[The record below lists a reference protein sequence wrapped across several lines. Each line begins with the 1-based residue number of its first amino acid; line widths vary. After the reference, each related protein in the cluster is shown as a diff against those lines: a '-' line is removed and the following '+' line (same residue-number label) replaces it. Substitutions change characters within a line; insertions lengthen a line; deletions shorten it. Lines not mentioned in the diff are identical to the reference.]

1 MKPGGFPERND
12 SNRGARLLFLAAAW
26 LLLATIVRPGPPMPP
41 PGPGAATLR
50 VSGVPLDPADPGRT
64 ALGPLRFLGGW
75 QLASDDPRFGG
86 ISGLH
91 VEGGSVF
98 AISDI
103 GLVTRFPLP
112 SGPGRLPVR
121 FDPLDS
127 GPGPRGR
134 KSNRDSEAL
143 LVLGERFWVSF
154 ERQNM
159 IWRYDRATL
168 AARGSARPAPLRR
181 LGGNSGVEA
190 LVRLADGRFLALVEG
205 RDDGRT
211 LGQAVLF
218 AGDPA
223 EAGTPARRLRHRRP
237 AGYRATDAALL
248 PDGDI
253 LILFRRFTWLGGFSS
268 RLALA
273 RVGRGDVIESRE
285 IAALA
290 PPLASDNM
298 EALSVTRE
306 DGRTIVW
313 IASDDN
319 FSPLQRALLLKFEL
333 TAPPSPRRRPGSR
346 GGTP

>member
-1 MKPGGFPERND
+1 MKLGGFPERTD
-12 SNRGARLLFLAAAW
+12 RKSWPRLLFLAAAW
-26 LLLATIVRPGPPMPP
+26 PLLATIVRPGPPLPP
-41 PGPGAATLR
+41 PGPGTATIR
-50 VSGVPLDPADPGRT
+50 VSPVPLDPADPGR
-64 ALGPLRFLGGW
+64 AAVGRLRFLGGW
-75 QLASDDPRFGG
+75 RLASDDPRFGG

-91 VEGGSVF
+91 VEGGTVL

-103 GLVTRFPLP
+103 GLVTRFALP
-112 SGPGRLPVR
+112 ARAGRLPVR
-121 FDPLDS
+121 FDPLVA
-127 GPGPRGR
+127 GPGPRSR

-143 LVLGERFWVSF
+143 MVLGDRIWVSF
-154 ERQNM
+154 ERSNM

-168 AARGSARPAPLRR
+168 AARGSARPAPMRR

-190 LVRLADGRFLALVEG
+190 LVRLADGRVLALVEG

-211 LGQAVLF
+211 LGEAVLF

-248 PDGDI
+248 PDGGL
-253 LILFRRFTWLGGFSS
+253 LILFRRFTWYGGFSA

-273 RVGRGDVIESRE
+273 RVGRGGVIESEE

-290 PPLASDNM
+290 PPLTSDNM
-298 EALSVTRE
+298 EALSVTSE
-306 DGRTIVW
+306 GGRNIVW

-319 FSPLQRALLLKFEL
+319 FSPLQRTLLLKFEL
-333 TAPPSPRRRPGSR
+333 MEARRNG
-346 GGTP
+346 